1 MDMNAQ
7 SIRNVQFREKVRGY
21 HPSDVDAFVSAVAE
35 TVERLERQAKEAASE
50 LAELSSRTSA
60 NSEAEDSLRRTLVL
74 AQRTADAAVQEARE
88 EAARVM
94 AEAEEERAA
103 ALAEVAE
110 LRQRLQSEAEQEGSS
125 MRQHLEEQRAAL
137 QADVKALGDHL
148 ERERE
153 RLRIYFEDQLRRL
166 VEGEPGMVA
175 APEMQADPASSE
187 PTTSGD
193 SAAGDSPPFDV
204 PGGDGNDAGGPVVF
218 DQGDPDMSS
227 PQAQEHM
234 PTGEAPSDAG
244 RSTSGDDDPFLAE
257 LRRAVNDEEPLGPR
271 DHDPEPSS
279 DEGGERD
286 FDMFVKGDDTSG
298 RFGSRFRRQ
307 R

>member
-50 LAELSSRTSA
+50 LAELASRTSA

-94 AEAEEERAA
+94 AEAEEERAR
-103 ALAEVAE
+103 ALTEVAE
-110 LRQRLQSEAEQEGSS
+110 LRHRLQSEAEQEGSS
-125 MRQHLEEQRAAL
+125 MRQHLEKQRAAL

-148 ERERE
+148 DRERE

-166 VEGEPGMVA
+166 VQGEPGMVA
-175 APEMQADPASSE
+175 APEMRAEPAE
-187 PTTSGD
+187 PAPAAP
-193 SAAGDSPPFDV
+193 SAPPAGDSPPADA
-204 PGGDGNDAGGPVVF
+204 PGGGGDDVGGPVVF
-218 DQGDPDMSS
+218 DQGAPDATPPGTQDPTPS
-227 PQAQEHM
+227 QESR
-234 PTGEAPSDAG
+234 SDAG
-244 RSTSGDDDPFLAE
+244 GSTSGDDDPFLAE

-271 DHDPEPSS
+271 DHDPEVSS

-286 FDMFVKGDDTSG
+286 FDMFVKGEDPSG